1 MEEELEEGELVKV
14 PTSDYAQK
22 ELSRCI
28 NDHTGRLKMKLVSHS
43 SAAVDNGFY
52 LAHTLIFEGK
62 D

>member
-1 MEEELEEGELVKV
+1 MEEAVEDDFV
-14 PTSDYAQK
+14 PNTETAQK
-22 ELSRCI
+22 ELTRCI

-43 SAAVDNGFY
+43 SAPVDNGIF